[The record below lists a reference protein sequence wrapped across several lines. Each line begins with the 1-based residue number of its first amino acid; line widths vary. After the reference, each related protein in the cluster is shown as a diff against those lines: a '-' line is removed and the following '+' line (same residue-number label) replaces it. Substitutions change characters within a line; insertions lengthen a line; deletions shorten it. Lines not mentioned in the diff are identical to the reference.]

1 LFHKYFLKIESFV
14 LILQDIF
21 YFLQKIIMKEKITE
35 ALKSLQ
41 DRICKGLEEMDG
53 KAIFEEEIWTRNA
66 GGGGR
71 TRVIQDGNILAKGGV
86 NFSAVEGPMPAEL
99 LKTSLG
105 TDSSTNK
112 EDLSFYATGVSIVL
126 HPNSPMV
133 PITHMNV
140 RYFEMSNGEWWFGGG
155 IDLTP
160 HYVIPELAKDFHLRM
175 KSVCDRFNQDFHK
188 RFKNWCD
195 DYFYIKHRN
204 EMRGIGGIFFDHLN
218 SSDSSALTK
227 EQLLE
232 FIIAVGDSFVPAYV
246 YQVSKT
252 KDLSFGEKE
261 LYWQELRRSRYVEF
275 NLVWDRGTKFG
286 LQTDGRTE
294 SILMSMPPTAAW
306 AYNFQPETGSREA
319 ETQQYL
325 VKGID
330 WISI

>member
-1 LFHKYFLKIESFV
+1 
-14 LILQDIF
+14 
-21 YFLQKIIMKEKITE
+21 MKEKITE
-35 ALKSLQ
+35 ELQALQ
-41 DRICKGLEEMDG
+41 DRICKGLEEMDA
-53 KAIFEEEIWTRNA
+53 KALFKEELWDRPA

-71 TRVIQDGNILAKGGV
+71 TRVIQHGNILAKGGV
-86 NFSAVEGPMPAEL
+86 NFSAVEGPMPPEL
-99 LKTSLG
+99 LQTSIG
-105 TDSSTNK
+105 K
-112 EDLSFYATGVSIVL
+112 DLSVENENLRFYATGVSIVL

-140 RYFEMSNGEWWFGGG
+140 RYFEMSNGKWWFGGG

-175 KSVCDRFNQDFHK
+175 KAVCDQFNANFHT

-218 SSDSSALTK
+218 SFDSSSLSK

-232 FIIAVGDSFVPAYV
+232 FILAVGDSFVPAYSF
-246 YQVSKT
+246 QVSKT
-252 KDLSFGEKE
+252 NDLSFGDRE
-261 LYWQELRRSRYVEF
+261 LHWQELRRSRYVEF

-306 AYNFQPETGSREA
+306 EYNYQPEIGSPEDQ
-319 ETQQYL
+319 TQKYL

-330 WISI
+330 WINS

>member
-1 LFHKYFLKIESFV
+1 MKLN
-14 LILQDIF
+14 
-21 YFLQKIIMKEKITE
+21 MKEQISE
-35 ALKSLQ
+35 SLKLLQ
-41 DRICKGLEEMDG
+41 DRICNGLEQMDD
-53 KAIFEEEIWTRNA
+53 KARFTEELWTRKE

-71 TRVIQDGNILAKGGV
+71 TRVIQNGNILAKGGV

-99 LKTSLG
+99 IRTSLG
-105 TDSSTNK
+105 IEPENAP
-112 EDLSFYATGVSIVL
+112 ENLSFYATGVSIVL
-126 HPNSPMV
+126 HPHSPMV

-140 RYFEMSNGEWWFGGG
+140 RYFEMSNGKWWFGGG

-175 KSVCDRFNQDFHK
+175 KAVCDKFNPDFHK

-195 DYFYIKHRN
+195 DYFFIKHRN

-218 SSDSSALTK
+218 SSDSSSMSKA
-227 EQLLE
+227 QLLE
-232 FIIAVGDSFVPAYV
+232 FIIAVGDSFVPAYS
-246 YQVSKT
+246 YQVSNT
-252 KDLSFGEKE
+252 KDLPFGESEK
-261 LYWQELRRSRYVEF
+261 YWQELRRSRYVEF

-306 AYNFQPETGSREA
+306 EYDYQAAEGSKEA
-319 ETQQYL
+319 ETQKFL

-330 WISI
+330 WINS